1 ARRGSERVRRD
12 DRPGAPLDD
21 APLDLEVL
29 GLPADRLGILLE
41 LLARAL
47 ELGGGR
53 RLEKPDRG
61 ELERL
66 GAAPAEVEGL
76 LPREALLGQ
85 TPARVPGL
93 DDDGRRHDLGPR
105 LRAAGARGLQG
116 QFRRRR
122 GGRGHARAPDPP
134 EPHRRAPRERSVG
147 QSPGD
152 GPAPR
157 RPRRSGKRKPPYPN
171 DLTAT
176 QASHTPTGPIGLC
189 CAVGGCAGSNA
200 ASATRP
206 NPATASARI
215 PFTSLRQRSPP
226 RLRSRRGLSSV
237 ERSVA
242 IRPPG

>member
-1 ARRGSERVRRD
+1 
-12 DRPGAPLDD
+12 D

-29 GLPADRLGILLE
+29 ELPADRLGILLE

-47 ELGGGR
+47 ELSGGR
-53 RLEKPDRG
+53 RLEEPDRG
-61 ELERL
+61 ELERR

-105 LRAAGARGLQG
+105 LGAAGVRGLQR

-122 GGRGHARAPDPP
+122 DGRGHARAP
-134 EPHRRAPRERSVG
+134 
-147 QSPGD
+147 
-152 GPAPR
+152 
-157 RPRRSGKRKPPYPN
+157 YPN
-171 DLTAT
+171 DLTAA

-189 CAVGGCAGSNA
+189 CAVGGRAGSNA

-226 RLRSRRGLSSV
+226 RRRSRRGLSSV